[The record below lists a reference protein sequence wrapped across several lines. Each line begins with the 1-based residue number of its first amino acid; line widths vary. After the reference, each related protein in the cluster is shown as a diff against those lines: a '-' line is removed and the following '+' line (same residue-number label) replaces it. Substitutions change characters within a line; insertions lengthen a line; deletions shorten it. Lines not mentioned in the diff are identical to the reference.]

1 MIVFRNDLISGK
13 CLAAATLLSFIF
25 IIFLNTFNTFQ
36 HNREYF
42 HVFLFHQILEELY
55 YPGLSLFIY
64 HVHTC
69 AVAMALWDV
78 SKSNF
83 IRYRYQ
89 VTDDSQVVFFF
100 F

>member
-55 YPGLSLFIY
+55 YPGLSLSLY
-64 HVHTC
+64 LSCAHVCSGHGIVGC
-69 AVAMALWDV
+69 
-78 SKSNF
+78 
-83 IRYRYQ
+83 Q
-89 VTDDSQVVFFF
+89 
-100 F
+100 